1 MVMVQKAGS
10 NMVTTD
16 TMNANEANLG
26 SGKSDAL
33 CLRCSK
39 AFLRV
44 DLKRCSASKMGRL
57 EDARDG

>member
-1 MVMVQKAGS
+1 
-10 NMVTTD
+10 MVTTD
-16 TMNANEANLG
+16 TMNAHEPHLG
-26 SGKSDAL
+26 SGESDAL